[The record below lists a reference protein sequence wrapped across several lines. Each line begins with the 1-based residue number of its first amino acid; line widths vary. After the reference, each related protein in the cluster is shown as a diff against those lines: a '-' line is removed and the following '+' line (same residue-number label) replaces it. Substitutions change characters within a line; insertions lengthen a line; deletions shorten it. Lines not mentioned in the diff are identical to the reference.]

1 MTWQP
6 EIDELSGVGEHE
18 TVEGGVSAGHKS
30 TLETAEDQ
38 ESKRAA
44 LENYYKQFGSPFST
58 AETFNFD
65 DLIDPRDTRPLIIRA
80 LRAARAGN
88 TAPLGPK
95 VRHGIMP

>member
-44 LENYYKQFGSPFST
+44 LENYSTNSLAALSPRPRRST
-58 AETFNFD
+58 SPT
-65 DLIDPRDTRPLIIRA
+65 
-80 LRAARAGN
+80 
-88 TAPLGPK
+88 
-95 VRHGIMP
+95 